1 MAAAKYNLT
10 IEQGATFK
18 KSVTINNAT
27 TGLVRDLTGYTV
39 RGMVRLSYDDV
50 TPIATFTCIISAP
63 LTGVFTFEL
72 SSVITA
78 ALDFEVAVYDLEL
91 VQTGSSPENV
101 ERIMQGNVY
110 LSKEATK

>member
-18 KSVTINNAT
+18 KSVTIKEAT
-27 TGLVRDLTGYTV
+27 TGLPRDLTGYTV
-39 RGMVRLSYDDV
+39 RGQIRATYEDV
-50 TPIATFTCIISAP
+50 AP
-63 LTGVFTFEL
+63 LTAFNCIITTPASGVFTFEL
-72 SSVITA
+72 PTDTTKI
-78 ALDFEVAVYDLEL
+78 LDFEVAVYDLEL
-91 VQTGSSPENV
+91 VQTASFPENV